1 MSKQK
6 FMQKAS
12 RWVLTFICS
21 LSLFAGMT
29 LLVLKTT
36 LFNQQFMEEAM
47 QESNY
52 VETITT
58 EINERISDLGRG
70 SNIPAEVL
78 ADTVPRA
85 YVQKNVSHY
94 IRSIYTDIPFLI
106 EGTEE
111 VKENIQQKVK
121 DYAKEK
127 NYEITAQTQQSIDNL
142 KNSAAQSFSDYI
154 EIPYLLV
161 YGKQVMGYSKTLTLM
176 IFFSL
181 TVTALMIIALIAI
194 DTRFFHRALRYLSY
208 AIGGAGLMLLA
219 LPLFVYLSKMIERI
233 GINSKSLYH
242 FLTTYLTDFIVTFI
256 QWGIV
261 LLIGSLIVWLL
272 SEMLRKRKV
281 KKRY

>member
-111 VKENIQQKVK
+111 VKEKIQQKVE

-261 LLIGSLIVWLL
+261 LLVGSLIVWLL
-272 SEMLRKRKV
+272 SEMLRRRKV